1 MVIIQWQSVKNII
14 IINICAPNIRALE
27 YIKQI
32 LIEQEGKITNIIIVA
47 FFDVWQWVDDPD

>member
-32 LIEQEGKITNIIIVA
+32 LIYLMGEINNHTVTEELKI
-47 FFDVWQWVDDPD
+47 PL